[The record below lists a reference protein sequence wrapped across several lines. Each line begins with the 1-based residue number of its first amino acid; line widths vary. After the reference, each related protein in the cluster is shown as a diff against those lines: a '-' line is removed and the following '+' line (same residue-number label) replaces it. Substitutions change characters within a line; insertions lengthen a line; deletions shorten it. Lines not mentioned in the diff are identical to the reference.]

1 MGRPASTARP
11 QRPVLLRAANGATL
25 LAHGLAYAGIA
36 ALALT
41 AAPLGILL
49 LATSAVVGGSAV
61 LMAGDAQAE
70 RSLDDTTAVH
80 GGDDHGPSVCRP
92 AARCEVRP

>member
-1 MGRPASTARP
+1 MRRPASTRP
-11 QRPVLLRAANGATL
+11 ERPVLLRAANGATL
-25 LAHGLAYAGIA
+25 LAHGLVYAGIA

-49 LATSAVVGGSAV
+49 LATSAVIGGSAV

-70 RSLDDTTAVH
+70 RELDEPTSVH
-80 GGDDHGPSVCRP
+80 GGDDHGTSVSRP
-92 AARCEVRP
+92 ASRCEVRP